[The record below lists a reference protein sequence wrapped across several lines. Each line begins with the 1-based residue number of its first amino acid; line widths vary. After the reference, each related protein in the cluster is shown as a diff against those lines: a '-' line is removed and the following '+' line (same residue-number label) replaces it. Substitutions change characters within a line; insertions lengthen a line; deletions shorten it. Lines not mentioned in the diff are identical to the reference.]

1 MVLAGRTAI
10 FRQVNGAYEFSELYQ
25 EFTYTP
31 IDATQLELFPYEKV
45 MLSCDI
51 YFDAAGRAVA
61 RSNGREL
68 LLQGEVPLM
77 TGSAAVS
84 GQFANEFG
92 EVETELGVQTVPVF
106 VVDSAQSLSLTSP

>member
-1 MVLAGRTAI
+1 MLP
-10 FRQVNGAYEFSELYQ
+10 EE
-25 EFTYTP
+25 
-31 IDATQLELFPYEKV
+31 QLRV
-45 MLSCDI
+45 RMDVS
-51 YFDAAGRAVA
+51 
-61 RSNGREL
+61 L

-106 VVDSAQSLSLTSP
+106 VVDSAQSLSLTPP